1 VSLLV
6 VPRRQEEGVLV
17 LIRRKATRVQQLQH
31 HVLGGVG
38 SQSGDTH
45 SAEALGVVVA
55 GEEARRAE
63 AGRIKTTELMFS
75 KAIYIYIYIYILHM
89 VQMIDQNQNNSVLSV
104 VADEHT
110 RQELAR
116 RPRPVAAGPGRT
128 TLVRPWIGWM
138 EITSSQQAERR
149 SRGKQL
155 EHPAAARESEL
166 ATSEAAA
173 LYISTTLLMEVVKR
187 RRVVCGFLLIYQL

>member
-1 VSLLV
+1 
-6 VPRRQEEGVLV
+6 
-17 LIRRKATRVQQLQH
+17 
-31 HVLGGVG
+31 
-38 SQSGDTH
+38 
-45 SAEALGVVVA
+45 
-55 GEEARRAE
+55 
-63 AGRIKTTELMFS
+63 
-75 KAIYIYIYIYILHM
+75 M